1 MANDTGERNRAGILF
16 HLNASRLM
24 DNQRLIL
31 FIVFS
36 FSLLLLWEA
45 WQDKNAPVPTAPSAT
60 SAPATGVP
68 TPSEALKATAPPPT
82 TPSTGFSKGPRA
94 VVETDVLRATI
105 DGNGGD
111 LRELQLLSY
120 RETEDKNQVFTLFED
135 SQTQPYLAQSGLVGE
150 GLPTH
155 RSVFQL
161 NPGTYRLTSGAA
173 QLEVPLVWVD
183 PATGVRV
190 EKTYIFKRG
199 SYQITVRTRVINGG
213 TQSIDLTPYY
223 QFTRHG
229 EAPRGESFFL
239 YTFTGPAF
247 YTDANKFQKVA
258 FKDIQAGKADFEKTA
273 DNGWVGMVQ
282 HHFVSAWLPEG
293 SVKRE
298 YYTRALGDGLYSAG
312 VIVAEGTL
320 EPGQQKTF
328 TVPLYAGPQTQTM
341 LEKTAPGLDLV
352 RDYGWLTPLAYPI
365 YWSLEKIERLVGNWG
380 WAIIILTFLLKLA
393 LYPLSAAGYKSMAK
407 MKKLTPRLQK
417 LKETYGDDRAKLHQ
431 SMAEMYKT
439 EKINPLGGC
448 LPILIQI
455 PVFIALYWVLLAAV
469 EMRGAPWLGWIT
481 DLTAPDPWYIL
492 PVIMGITSI
501 LQVKLNPQPMDP
513 MQAKI
518 MMIMPVAFTVMFIF
532 FPAGLVL
539 YWVVNNILSIAQQWM
554 INRQVV
560 GGDKAAA
567 GKA

>member
-1 MANDTGERNRAGILF
+1 
-16 HLNASRLM
+16 M

-45 WQDKNAPVPTAPSAT
+45 WQDNNAPTPIAPSAT
-60 SAPATGVP
+60 STPSTSAP
-68 TPSEALKATAPPPT
+68 TPSEALKATAPPAA
-82 TPSTGFSKGPRA
+82 PSTGFGRGPRA

-135 SQTQPYLAQSGLVGE
+135 SRTQPYLAQSGLVGK

-155 RSVFQL
+155 RSMFQL

-173 QLEVPLVWVD
+173 QLEVPLVWDD

-199 SYQITVRTRVINGG
+199 SYQIAVRTRVINGG
-213 TQSIDLTPYY
+213 TKRIDLTPYY

-239 YTFTGPAF
+239 YTYTGAAF
-247 YTDANKFQKVA
+247 YTDAKKFQKVK
-258 FKDIQAGKADFEKTA
+258 FKDIQEGKADFEKTA

-298 YYTRALGDGLYSAG
+298 YYTRAVGDGLYSAG

-328 TVPLYAGPQTQTM
+328 TVPLYAGPQTQTI
-341 LEKTAPGLDLV
+341 LEKTAPGLELT

-365 YWSLEKIERLVGNWG
+365 FWSLEKIERLVGNWG

-431 SMAEMYKT
+431 AMAEMYKT

-469 EMRGAPWLGWIT
+469 EMRGAPWLGWVT

-539 YWVVNNILSIAQQWM
+539 YWVVNNILSIAQQWA

-560 GGDKAAA
+560 GGDKSAS
-567 GKA
+567 GKT

>member
-1 MANDTGERNRAGILF
+1 
-16 HLNASRLM
+16 M

-31 FIVFS
+31 FLVFS

-45 WQDKNAPVPTAPSAT
+45 WQSKHAPAPD
-60 SAPATGVP
+60 APATTTESAAPAAAAVP
-68 TPSEALKATAPPPT
+68 TPSQALNAPAAAEAAPAA
-82 TPSTGFSKGPRA
+82 SGFAQGARA

-105 DGNGGD
+105 DANGGD
-111 LRELQLLSY
+111 LRALQLLDY
-120 RETEDKNQVFTLFED
+120 RETEDKDGIFTLFED
-135 SQTQPYLAQSGLVGE
+135 SQTRPYLAQSGLVGT

-161 NPGTYRLTSGAA
+161 NPGTYRLAGGAA
-173 QLEVPLVWVD
+173 QLEVPLVWED
-183 PATGVRV
+183 PQTGVRV

-199 SYQITVRTRVINGG
+199 SYEIGLRTRISNAGSQAV
-213 TQSIDLTPYY
+213 DVTPYY

-239 YTFTGPAF
+239 YTYTGPAF
-247 YTDANKFQKVA
+247 YTDAKKFQKVA
-258 FKDIQAGKADFEKTA
+258 FKDIQEGKADFERNA
-273 DNGWVGMVQ
+273 NNGWVGMVQ
-282 HHFVSAWLPEG
+282 HHFVSAWLPGEKT
-293 SVKRE
+293 KRE
-298 YYTRALGDGLYSAG
+298 YYTRALGGGLYSAG
-312 VIVAEGTL
+312 VILAQGSL
-320 EPGQQKTF
+320 APGQQTTF
-328 TVPLYAGPQTQTM
+328 TVPLYAGPQTQSV
-341 LEKTAPGLDLV
+341 LEETAPGLDLS

-365 YWSLEKIERLVGNWG
+365 FWSLEKIERIVGNWG
-380 WAIIILTFLLKLA
+380 WAIIILTILIKLA

-407 MKKLTPRLQK
+407 MKKLTPRLQQ
-417 LKETYGDDRAKLHQ
+417 LKETYGDDRARLHQ
-431 SMAEMYKT
+431 AMAEMYKT

-481 DLTAPDPWYIL
+481 DLTAPDPWFIL
-492 PVIMGITSI
+492 PIVMGITSI

-518 MMIMPVAFTVMFIF
+518 MMIMPVAFTVMFVF

-539 YWVVNNILSIAQQWM
+539 YWVVNNILSIAQQWA
-554 INRQVV
+554 INKQVE
-560 GGDKAAA
+560 GAAA
-567 GKA
+567 K

>member
-1 MANDTGERNRAGILF
+1 
-16 HLNASRLM
+16 M

-45 WQDKNAPVPTAPSAT
+45 WQDKHAPPPAAPITA
-60 SAPATGVP
+60 SAPAAGALPSPSQVLN
-68 TPSEALKATAPPPT
+68 TPAAATT
-82 TPSTGFSKGPRA
+82 TQTGFAKGPQA
-94 VVETDVLRATI
+94 VVETDVYRATI
-105 DGNGGD
+105 DANGGD
-111 LRELQLLSY
+111 LRELQLLAY
-120 RETEDKNQVFTLFED
+120 RESEDKNQVFTLFEG
-135 SQTQPYLAQSGLVGE
+135 SQTQPYLAQSGLVGKD
-150 GLPTH
+150 LPTH

-161 NPGTYRLTSGAA
+161 NPGTYRLAGGAV
-173 QLEVPLVWVD
+173 QLEVPLVWSD

-199 SYQITVRTRVINGG
+199 SYQIVLKTRVVNNGNLP
-213 TQSIDLTPYY
+213 IDLTPYY

-229 EAPRGESFFL
+229 EAPRGSSFFL
-239 YTFTGPAF
+239 HTYTGPAF
-247 YTDANKFQKVA
+247 YTDAKKFQKVP
-258 FKDIQAGKADFEKTA
+258 FKDIQDGKADFEKTA
-273 DNGWVGMVQ
+273 DNGWMGIVQ
-282 HHFVSAWLPEG
+282 HHFVTAWLPEG
-293 SVKRE
+293 SIKRE
-298 YYTRALGDGLYSAG
+298 YYTRALGNGLYSAG
-312 VIVAEGTL
+312 VILAEGTL
-320 EPGQQKTF
+320 GPGQQKTF
-328 TVPLYAGPQTQTM
+328 TVPLYAGPQTQNL
-341 LEKTAPGLDLV
+341 LEQTAPGLDLS

-365 YWSLEKIERLVGNWG
+365 FWALQKIERIVGNWG
-380 WAIIILTFLLKLA
+380 WAIIILTILLKLA

-407 MKKLTPRLQK
+407 MKKLTPRLQQ

-431 SMAEMYKT
+431 AMAEMYKT

-469 EMRGAPWLGWIT
+469 EMRGAPWVGWIT
-481 DLTAPDPWYIL
+481 DLTAPDPYFIL
-492 PVIMGITSI
+492 PIIMGVTSI

-518 MMIMPVAFTVMFIF
+518 MMIMPVAFTVMFVF

-539 YWVVNNILSIAQQWM
+539 YWVTNNILSIAQQWA
-554 INRQVV
+554 INKQVQ
-560 GGDKAAA
+560 GGGKAAS

>member
-1 MANDTGERNRAGILF
+1 
-16 HLNASRLM
+16 M

-45 WQDKNAPVPTAPSAT
+45 WQGKQVQPPVAPTTTSTPTAGSVPVPSAALN
-60 SAPATGVP
+60 APATPAPASGGFARGV
-68 TPSEALKATAPPPT
+68 
-82 TPSTGFSKGPRA
+82 RA

-105 DGNGGD
+105 DANGGD
-111 LRELQLLSY
+111 LRQLQLLGY
-120 RETEDKNQVFTLFED
+120 RETEDKNRIFTLFED
-135 SQTQPYLAQSGLVGE
+135 SPARPYLAQSGLIGE
-150 GLPTH
+150 GMPTH
-155 RSVFQL
+155 RSVYAL
-161 NPGTYRLTSGAA
+161 NPGVYRLAGGAA
-173 QLEVPLVWVD
+173 QLEVPLVWTD

-190 EKTYIFKRG
+190 EKTYVFKRG
-199 SYQITVRTRVINGG
+199 SYQIDLRTRIVNNGE
-213 TQSIDLTPYY
+213 QAVDLTPYY
-223 QFTRHG
+223 QLTRHG

-239 YTFTGPAF
+239 YTYTGPAF
-247 YTDANKFQKVA
+247 YTDARKFQKVP
-258 FKDIQAGKADFEKTA
+258 FKDIQEGKAEFEKTA
-273 DNGWVGMVQ
+273 DNGWVGLVQ
-282 HHFVSAWLPEG
+282 HHFVSAWLPQG
-293 SVKRE
+293 GVKRE
-298 YYTRALGDGLYSAG
+298 YYTRALGDGRYSAG
-312 VIVAEGTL
+312 VILAEGSL
-320 EPGQQKTF
+320 APGQQKTF
-328 TVPLYAGPQTQTM
+328 TVPLYAGPQNQTL
-341 LEKTAPGLDLV
+341 LEKTAPGLDLS

-365 YWSLEKIERLVGNWG
+365 FWSLEKIERLVGNWG
-380 WAIIILTFLLKLA
+380 WAIIILTILIKLA

-407 MKKLTPRLQK
+407 MKKLTPRLQQ

-431 SMAEMYKT
+431 AMAEMYKT

-469 EMRGAPWLGWIT
+469 EMRGAPWIGWIT
-481 DLTAPDPWYIL
+481 DLTAPDPWFIL
-492 PVIMGITSI
+492 PIVMGITSV

-518 MMIMPVAFTVMFIF
+518 MMIMPVAFTVMFVF

-539 YWVVNNILSIAQQWM
+539 YWVVNNILSIAQQWA

-560 GGDKAAA
+560 DGGKPAA

>member
-1 MANDTGERNRAGILF
+1 MDT
-16 HLNASRLM
+16 
-24 DNQRLIL
+24 QRLIL

-36 FSLLLLWEA
+36 FSLLMLWEA
-45 WQDKNAPVPTAPSAT
+45 WQDKNAPAPVASST
-60 SAPATGVP
+60 SGLPATGAP
-68 TPSEALKATAPPPT
+68 TPSQTLNSPAAMAPAQG
-82 TPSTGFSKGPRA
+82 GFAKGPRA
-94 VVETDVLRATI
+94 VVETDVLRASI
-105 DGNGGD
+105 DANGGD
-111 LRELQLLSY
+111 LRELQLLPY

-135 SQTQPYLAQSGLVGE
+135 SPTRPYLAQSGLVGE
-150 GLPTH
+150 NLPTH
-155 RSVFQL
+155 RSTFQL
-161 NPGTYRLTSGAA
+161 NPGTYRLTGGAA
-173 QLEVPLVWVD
+173 QLEVPLVWND

-199 SYQITVRTRVINGG
+199 SYVVTVRTRVINGG
-213 TQSIDLTPYY
+213 TQAVDLTPYY

-239 YTFTGPAF
+239 YTYTGPAF
-247 YTDANKFQKVA
+247 YTDAKKFQKVA
-258 FKDIQAGKADFEKTA
+258 FKDIQAGKAEFEKTA

-298 YYTRALGDGLYSAG
+298 YYTRSLGDGLYSAG
-312 VIVAEGTL
+312 VILAEGTL
-320 EPGQQKTF
+320 APGQQKTF
-328 TVPLYAGPQTQTM
+328 SVPLYAGPQTQTL
-341 LEKTAPGLDLV
+341 LEKTAPGLDLA

-365 YWSLEKIERLVGNWG
+365 FWSLEKIERIVGNWG
-380 WAIIILTFLLKLA
+380 WAIIILTILIKLA

-407 MKKLTPRLQK
+407 MKKLTPRLQQ

-431 SMAEMYKT
+431 AMAEMYKT

-481 DLTAPDPWYIL
+481 DLTAPDPWFIL
-492 PVIMGITSI
+492 PVLMGITSI

-518 MMIMPVAFTVMFIF
+518 MMIMPVAFTVMFVF

-539 YWVVNNILSIAQQWM
+539 YWVVNNILSIAQQWA

-560 GGDKAAA
+560 GAEARKA
-567 GKA
+567 

>member
-1 MANDTGERNRAGILF
+1 
-16 HLNASRLM
+16 M

-45 WQDKNAPVPTAPSAT
+45 WQDKSAPQPTEPSVT

-68 TPSEALKATAPPPT
+68 APSEALKATAPPA
-82 TPSTGFSKGPRA
+82 TPSTGFGKGPRA

-111 LRELQLLSY
+111 LRELQLLPY
-120 RETEDKNQVFTLFED
+120 RGTEDKNQVFTLFED
-135 SQTQPYLAQSGLVGE
+135 SQAQPYLAQSGLVGE

-161 NPGTYRLTSGAA
+161 NPGTYRLNSGAA
-173 QLEVPLVWVD
+173 QLEVPLVWDD
-183 PATGVRV
+183 PTTGVRV
-190 EKTYIFKRG
+190 EKTYVFKRG

-213 TQSIDLTPYY
+213 TESIDLTPYY

-229 EAPRGESFFL
+229 EAPRGESFFIHS
-239 YTFTGPAF
+239 YTGPAF
-247 YTDANKFQKVA
+247 YTDAKKFQKVA
-258 FKDIQAGKADFEKTA
+258 FKDIQEGKPDFEKTA

-298 YYTRALGDGLYSAG
+298 YYTRALGDGLYTAG
-312 VIVAEGTL
+312 VIVAEGAL
-320 EPGQQKTF
+320 APGQQKTF
-328 TVPLYAGPQTQTM
+328 TVPLYAGPQTQVV
-341 LEKTAPGLDLV
+341 LEKTAPGLELT

-365 YWSLEKIERLVGNWG
+365 FWSLEKIERLVGNWG

-448 LPILIQI
+448 LPIVIQI

-469 EMRGAPWLGWIT
+469 EMRGAPWLGWVT

-492 PVIMGITSI
+492 PIIMGITSI

-539 YWVVNNILSIAQQWM
+539 YWVVNNILSIAQQWA

-560 GGDKAAA
+560 SGDKPAA
-567 GKA
+567 GKT

>member
-1 MANDTGERNRAGILF
+1 
-16 HLNASRLM
+16 M

-45 WQDKNAPVPTAPSAT
+45 WQDKNAPVPPAPSAT
-60 SAPATGVP
+60 TAPATGAP
-68 TPSEALKATAPPPT
+68 TPSEALKATAPPAT
-82 TPSTGFSKGPRA
+82 TPSTGFGKGPRA
-94 VVETDVLRATI
+94 IVETDVLRATI
-105 DGNGGD
+105 DANGGD
-111 LRELQLLSY
+111 LRELELLPY
-120 RETEDKNQVFTLFED
+120 RETEDKNEVFTLFEE

-155 RSVFQL
+155 RSEFQL
-161 NPGTYRLTSGAA
+161 NPGTYRLAGGAV

-183 PATGVRV
+183 SATGVRV

-199 SYQITVRTRVINGG
+199 SYEIDVRTRVINGG
-213 TQSIDLTPYY
+213 TQPIDLTPYY

-239 YTFTGPAF
+239 YTYTGPAF
-247 YTDANKFQKVA
+247 YTDAEKFQKVP
-258 FKDIQAGKADFEKTA
+258 FQEIQEGKTDFQKTA

-298 YYTRALGDGLYSAG
+298 YYTRPLGDGLYSAG
-312 VIVAEGTL
+312 VIVDEGTL

-328 TVPLYAGPQTQTM
+328 TVPLYAGPQVQTL
-341 LEKTAPGLDLV
+341 LEKAAPGLELV

-365 YWSLEKIERLVGNWG
+365 YWVLEKIERLVGNWG

-393 LYPLSAAGYKSMAK
+393 LYPLSAAGYRSMAK

-554 INRQVV
+554 INKQVV
-560 GGDKAAA
+560 GDQASKA
-567 GKA
+567 

>member
-1 MANDTGERNRAGILF
+1 
-16 HLNASRLM
+16 M

-36 FSLLLLWEA
+36 FTLLLLWEA
-45 WQDKNAPVPTAPSAT
+45 WQDQNAPAPASPATT
-60 SAPATGVP
+60 SAPATEAP
-68 TPSEALKATAPPPT
+68 TPTQALNAPPAPAATPT
-82 TPSTGFSKGPRA
+82 SGFAKGQRA
-94 VVETDVLRATI
+94 VVETDVLRASI
-105 DGNGGD
+105 DANGGD
-111 LRELQLLSY
+111 LREMKLLAY
-120 RETEDKNQVFTLFED
+120 RETEDKNQILTLFED
-135 SQTQPYLAQSGLVGE
+135 SATRPYLAQSGLVGE

-155 RSVFQL
+155 RSVFEL
-161 NPGTYRLTSGAA
+161 NPGTYRLAGGAA
-173 QLEVPLVWVD
+173 QLQVPLVWTD

-199 SYQITVRTRVINGG
+199 SYQVTLQTRVING
-213 TQSIDLTPYY
+213 SDKPIDLTPYY

-239 YTFTGPAF
+239 YTYTGPAF
-247 YTDANKFQKVA
+247 YTDARKFQKVA
-258 FKDIQAGKADFEKTA
+258 FKDIETGKADFEKSA
-273 DNGWVGMVQ
+273 NNGWVGLVQ
-282 HHFVSAWLPEG
+282 HHFVSAWLPQG
-293 SVKRE
+293 NVKRE
-298 YYTRALGDGLYSAG
+298 YYTRSLGEGLYSAG
-312 VIVAEGTL
+312 VILAEGTL
-320 EPGQQKTF
+320 EPGQEKTF
-328 TVPLYAGPQTQTM
+328 SVPLYAGPQTQTE
-341 LEKTAPGLDLV
+341 LEKIAPGLELS

-365 YWSLEKIERLVGNWG
+365 FWALEKIERIVGNWG
-380 WAIIILTFLLKLA
+380 WAIIILTILIKLA

-407 MKKLTPRLQK
+407 MKKLTPRLK
-417 LKETYGDDRAKLHQ
+417 LLKDTYGDDRAKLHQ
-431 SMAEMYKT
+431 AMAEMYKT

-481 DLTAPDPWYIL
+481 DLTAPDPWFIL
-492 PVIMGITSI
+492 PILMGITSV

-518 MMIMPVAFTVMFIF
+518 MMIMPVAFTVMFVF

-539 YWVVNNILSIAQQWM
+539 YWVVNNILSIAQQWA
-554 INRQVV
+554 INRQVE
-560 GGDKAAA
+560 GGGKPAS

>member
-1 MANDTGERNRAGILF
+1 
-16 HLNASRLM
+16 M

-45 WQDKNAPVPTAPSAT
+45 WQDKNAPAPVAPSAT
-60 SAPATGVP
+60 SAPAASAP
-68 TPSEALKATAPPPT
+68 TPSQALNAPAAAPA
-82 TPSTGFSKGPRA
+82 STQAGFAKGQRA

-105 DGNGGD
+105 DANGGD
-111 LRELQLLSY
+111 LRQLQLLSY

-135 SQTQPYLAQSGLVGE
+135 SPTQPYLAQSGLVGKD
-150 GLPTH
+150 LPTH

-161 NPGTYRLTSGAA
+161 NPGTYRLASGEA
-173 QLEVPLVWVD
+173 QLAVPLVWSD

-190 EKTYIFKRG
+190 EKTYLFKRG
-199 SYQITVRTRVINGG
+199 SYQIDVKTRVINGG
-213 TQSIDLTPYY
+213 ALPIDLTPYY
-223 QFTRHG
+223 QFSRHG
-229 EAPRGESFFL
+229 EAPRGSTRFVPS
-239 YTFTGPAF
+239 YTGAAV
-247 YTDANKFQKVA
+247 YTDAKKFQKIA
-258 FKDIQAGKADFEKTA
+258 FKDIQKGNTDFEKSA
-273 DNGWVGMVQ
+273 NNGWVGMVQ
-282 HHFVSAWLPEG
+282 HHFVAAWLPQG

-298 YYTRALGDGLYSAG
+298 FYTRDTDGIYAAG
-312 VIVAEGTL
+312 VILAEGTL
-320 EPGQQKTF
+320 APGQQKEF
-328 TVPLYAGPQTQTM
+328 TVPLYAGPQIQTV

-365 YWSLEKIERLVGNWG
+365 YWALAKIERVVGNWG
-380 WAIIILTFLLKLA
+380 WAIIILTILLKLA

-417 LKETYGDDRAKLHQ
+417 LKDTYGDDRAKLHQ
-431 SMAEMYKT
+431 AMADMYKT

-469 EMRGAPWLGWIT
+469 EMRGAPWIGWIT
-481 DLTAPDPWYIL
+481 DLTAPDPFYIL
-492 PVIMGITSI
+492 PIIMGITSI

-518 MMIMPVAFTVMFIF
+518 MMIMPVAFTVMFVF

-539 YWVVNNILSIAQQWM
+539 YWVVNNILSITQQWV
-554 INRQVV
+554 INKQI
-560 GGDKAAA
+560 GGAAA
-567 GKA
+567 G

>member
-1 MANDTGERNRAGILF
+1 
-16 HLNASRLM
+16 M

-45 WQDKNAPVPTAPSAT
+45 WQDKSAPQPTVPSTM

-68 TPSEALKATAPPPT
+68 APSEALKATAPPA
-82 TPSTGFSKGPRA
+82 TPSTGFGKGPRA

-105 DGNGGD
+105 DANGGD
-111 LRELQLLSY
+111 LRELKLLQY

-135 SQTQPYLAQSGLVGE
+135 SQTQPYLAQSGLVGK

-155 RSVFQL
+155 RSMFQL

-173 QLEVPLVWVD
+173 QLEVPLVWDD

-199 SYQITVRTRVINGG
+199 SYQITVRTRVINDG
-213 TQSIDLTPYY
+213 TQPIDLTPYY

-239 YTFTGPAF
+239 YTYTGAAF
-247 YTDANKFQKVA
+247 YTDAKKFQKVA
-258 FKDIQAGKADFEKTA
+258 FKDIQEGKPDFEKTA

-293 SVKRE
+293 GVKRE
-298 YYTRALGDGLYSAG
+298 YYTRALGDGLYTAG
-312 VIVAEGTL
+312 VIVAEGAL
-320 EPGQQKTF
+320 APGQQKTF
-328 TVPLYAGPQTQTM
+328 TVPLYAGPQTQVV
-341 LEKTAPGLDLV
+341 LEKTAPGLDLT

-365 YWSLEKIERLVGNWG
+365 FWSLEKIERLVGNWG

-407 MKKLTPRLQK
+407 MKKLTPRLQS

-431 SMAEMYKT
+431 AMAEMYKT

-539 YWVVNNILSIAQQWM
+539 YWVVNNILSIAQQWA

-560 GGDKAAA
+560 GGDKPAA

>member
-1 MANDTGERNRAGILF
+1 
-16 HLNASRLM
+16 M

-45 WQDKNAPVPTAPSAT
+45 WQDKNAPAPVAPTAT
-60 SAPATGVP
+60 SAPASSAP
-68 TPSEALKATAPPPT
+68 TPSQALNAPAAAPAQA
-82 TPSTGFSKGPRA
+82 GFAKGQRA

-105 DGNGGD
+105 DANGGD
-111 LRELQLLSY
+111 LRELQLVSY
-120 RETEDKNQVFTLFED
+120 RETEDQNQVFTLFED
-135 SQTQPYLAQSGLVGE
+135 NQTRPYLAQSGLVGK

-155 RSVFQL
+155 RNAYQL
-161 NPGTYRLTSGAA
+161 APGTYRLADGAT
-173 QLEVPLVWVD
+173 QLEVPLAWSD
-183 PATGVRV
+183 PATGVSV
-190 EKTYIFKRG
+190 EKTYLFKRG
-199 SYQITVRTRVINGG
+199 SYQVDVRTRVVNGG
-213 TQSIDLTPYY
+213 SVPVDVTPYF

-229 EAPRGESFFL
+229 EAPRGSSFFL
-239 YTFTGPAF
+239 HTYTGPAF
-247 YTDANKFQKVA
+247 YTDGKKFQKVG
-258 FKDIQAGKADFEKTA
+258 FSDIQEGSAEFEKTA

-282 HHFVSAWLPEG
+282 HHFVSAWLPQG
-293 SVKRE
+293 NVKRE
-298 YYTRALGDGLYSAG
+298 YYTRSLGDGLYSAG
-312 VIVAEGTL
+312 VILAEGTL
-320 EPGQQKTF
+320 APGQQKTF
-328 TVPLYAGPQTQTM
+328 TVPMYAGPQIQTV
-341 LEKTAPGLDLV
+341 LEKTAPGLDLT

-365 YWSLEKIERLVGNWG
+365 FWSLEKIERLVGNWG
-380 WAIIILTFLLKLA
+380 WAIIILTILLKLA

-407 MKKLTPRLQK
+407 MKKLTPRLQA

-431 SMAEMYKT
+431 AMAEMYKT

-481 DLTAPDPWYIL
+481 DLTAPDPWFIL
-492 PVIMGITSI
+492 PIVMGITSI

-518 MMIMPVAFTVMFIF
+518 MMIMPVAFTVMFVF

-539 YWVVNNILSIAQQWM
+539 YWVVNNILSIAQQWA
-554 INRQVV
+554 INKQVE
-560 GGDKAAA
+560 GAA
-567 GKA
+567 KR

>member
-1 MANDTGERNRAGILF
+1 
-16 HLNASRLM
+16 M

-45 WQDKNAPVPTAPSAT
+45 WQDKNAPAPVPAVT
-60 SAPATGVP
+60 SAPATGAP
-68 TPSEALKATAPPPT
+68 TPSEALKATAPPA
-82 TPSTGFSKGPRA
+82 TPPPVFGKGLRA
-94 VVETDVLRATI
+94 IVETDVLHAVI
-105 DGNGGD
+105 DANGGD

-120 RETEDKNQVFTLFED
+120 SETEDKDKTFTLFED
-135 SQTQPYLAQSGLVGE
+135 SQTQPYVAQSGLIGE
-150 GLPTH
+150 GMPTH
-155 RSVFQL
+155 RSQFQL
-161 NPGTYRLTSGAA
+161 NPGIYRLAGGAV
-173 QLEVPLVWVD
+173 QLEVPVVWSD

-199 SYQITVRTRVINGG
+199 SYQIDVRTRVVNGSA
-213 TQSIDLTPYY
+213 QPLDLTPYF

-239 YTFTGPAF
+239 YTYTGPAF
-247 YTDANKFQKVA
+247 YTDANKFQKVP
-258 FKDIQAGKADFEKTA
+258 FKDIQDGKTGFDKTA

-312 VIVAEGTL
+312 VILAEGML
-320 EPGQQKTF
+320 APGQQKTF
-328 TVPLYAGPQTQTM
+328 TVPLFAGPQKQTI
-341 LEKTAPGLDLV
+341 LEKTAPGLELV

-393 LYPLSAAGYKSMAK
+393 LYPLSAAGYKSMAR

-539 YWVVNNILSIAQQWM
+539 YWVVNNILSIAQQWA
-554 INRQVV
+554 INKQVE
-560 GGDKAAA
+560 GGGKTAS

>member
-1 MANDTGERNRAGILF
+1 
-16 HLNASRLM
+16 M
-24 DNQRLIL
+24 DNQRLIF

-45 WQDKNAPVPTAPSAT
+45 WKDKNAPPPMEPTVAGAPASSAT
-60 SAPATGVP
+60 PSPSQALNAPAVSP
-68 TPSEALKATAPPPT
+68 AQV
-82 TPSTGFSKGPRA
+82 GFAKGQRA
-94 VVETDVLRATI
+94 VVETDVLHASI
-105 DGNGGD
+105 DANGGD
-111 LRELQLLSY
+111 LRELQFLSY

-135 SQTQPYLAQSGLVGE
+135 NQTRPYLAQTGLVGE

-161 NPGTYRLTSGAA
+161 NPGTYRLAEGAA
-173 QLEVPLVWVD
+173 QLEVPLVWND

-190 EKTYIFKRG
+190 EKTYVFKRG
-199 SYQITVRTRVINGG
+199 SYEISVRTRVINEG
-213 TQSIDLTPYY
+213 SRAIDLTPYY

-239 YTFTGPAF
+239 QTYTGPAF
-247 YTDANKFQKVA
+247 YTEGKKFQKVA
-258 FKDIQAGKADFEKTA
+258 FKDIQEGKADFEKTA
-273 DNGWVGMVQ
+273 TDGWVGMVQ

-298 YYTRALGDGLYSAG
+298 FYTRTLGDGLYSSG
-312 VIVAEGTL
+312 VILSEGTL

-328 TVPLYAGPQTQTM
+328 TVPLYAGPQTQTL
-341 LEKTAPGLDLV
+341 LEKTAPGLDLS

-365 YWSLEKIERLVGNWG
+365 FWSLELIERQVGNWG
-380 WAIIILTFLLKLA
+380 WSIIILTILLKLA
-393 LYPLSAAGYKSMAK
+393 LYPLSAAGYRSMAK
-407 MKKLTPRLQK
+407 MKKLTPRLQS

-431 SMAEMYKT
+431 AMAEMYKT

-469 EMRGAPWLGWIT
+469 EMRGAPWLGWVT

-492 PVIMGITSI
+492 PVIMGVTSI

-539 YWVVNNILSIAQQWM
+539 YWVVNNILSIAQQWA
-554 INRQVV
+554 INRQVE
-560 GGDKAAA
+560 GG
-567 GKA
+567 GKPASGKV

>member
-1 MANDTGERNRAGILF
+1 
-16 HLNASRLM
+16 M

-45 WQDKNAPVPTAPSAT
+45 WQDKSAPQPTVPSAM

-68 TPSEALKATAPPPT
+68 APSEALKATAPPV
-82 TPSTGFSKGPRA
+82 TPSTGFGKGPRA
-94 VVETDVLRATI
+94 VVETDVLHATI
-105 DGNGGD
+105 DANGGD
-111 LRELQLLSY
+111 LRELKLLQY

-135 SQTQPYLAQSGLVGE
+135 SQTQPYLAQSGLVGK

-155 RSVFQL
+155 RSLFQL
-161 NPGTYRLTSGAA
+161 NPGTYRLASGAA
-173 QLEVPLVWVD
+173 QLEVPLVWDD

-199 SYQITVRTRVINGG
+199 SYQITVKTRVINGG
-213 TQSIDLTPYY
+213 TQPIDLTPYY

-239 YTFTGPAF
+239 YTYTGAAV
-247 YTDANKFQKVA
+247 YTDAKKFQKVA
-258 FKDIQAGKADFEKTA
+258 FKDIQEGKPDFEKTA
-273 DNGWVGMVQ
+273 NNGWVGMVQ

-298 YYTRALGDGLYSAG
+298 YYTRALGDGLYTAG
-312 VIVAEGTL
+312 VIVAEGAL
-320 EPGQQKTF
+320 APGQQKTF
-328 TVPLYAGPQTQTM
+328 TVPLYAGPQTQVV
-341 LEKTAPGLDLV
+341 LEKTAPGLELT

-365 YWSLEKIERLVGNWG
+365 FWSLEKIERLVGNWG

-492 PVIMGITSI
+492 PIIMGITSI

-539 YWVVNNILSIAQQWM
+539 YWVVNNILSIAQQWA

-560 GGDKAAA
+560 GGDKPAA

>member
-1 MANDTGERNRAGILF
+1 
-16 HLNASRLM
+16 M

-45 WQDKNAPVPTAPSAT
+45 WQDKNVPPPPAPTTA
-60 SAPATGVP
+60 SAPAAGIP
-68 TPSEALKATAPPPT
+68 TPSEALKASAPAVAR
-82 TPSTGFSKGPRA
+82 SASFGRGPRA

-105 DGNGGD
+105 DSNGGD
-111 LRELQLLSY
+111 LRELQLLPY
-120 RETEDKNQVFTLFED
+120 RETDDKNQVFTLFED
-135 SQTQPYLAQSGLVGE
+135 NQTQPYLAQSGLVGE
-150 GLPTH
+150 NLPTH
-155 RSVFQL
+155 RSAFQI
-161 NPGTYRLTSGAA
+161 NPGTYRLAGGAA
-173 QLEVPLVWVD
+173 QLVVPLVWTD

-199 SYQITVRTRVINGG
+199 SYQIAVRTRVINGG
-213 TQSIDLTPYY
+213 TKPIDVTPYF
-223 QFTRHG
+223 QFTRYG
-229 EAPRGESFFL
+229 GAPRGESLFL
-239 YTFTGPAF
+239 HTFTGPVF

-258 FKDIQAGKADFEKTA
+258 FKKIEEGKADFDKTA

-282 HHFVSAWLPEG
+282 HHFVAAWLPEG
-293 SVKRE
+293 TVKRE
-298 YYTRALGDGLYSAG
+298 YYTRALGDDLYSAG
-312 VIVAEGTL
+312 VILAEGTL
-320 EPGQQKTF
+320 APGQQKTF
-328 TVPLYAGPQTQTM
+328 TVPLYAGPQLQKT

-380 WAIIILTFLLKLA
+380 WAIIILTLLLKLV
-393 LYPLSAAGYKSMAK
+393 LFPLSAAGYKSMAK

-481 DLTAPDPWYIL
+481 DLTAPDPFYIL
-492 PVIMGITSI
+492 PIIMGITSI

-518 MMIMPVAFTVMFIF
+518 MMIMPVAFTVMFVF

-539 YWVVNNILSIAQQWM
+539 YWVVNNILSIAQQWV
-554 INRQVV
+554 INKQVQ
-560 GGDKAAA
+560 GGGKTASSKA
-567 GKA
+567 